1 MLTGPSWSTSF
12 GKIAPGMEVTVQEA
26 KTQLS
31 RLLRR
36 VEAGETVTIR
46 RGREPVAVLV
56 RAPRQAGGRAIWGDL
71 KGSLGPEFDAA
82 PDGFEPYT

>member
-1 MLTGPSWSTSF
+1 
-12 GKIAPGMEVTVQEA
+12 MEVTVQEA

-46 RGREPVAVLV
+46 RGREPVAMLV
-56 RAPRQAGGRAIWGDL
+56 RAPAKPGRRRIWADL
-71 KGSLGPEFDAA
+71 SGSLGPEFDEL
-82 PDGFEPYT
+82 PEGFRPYT